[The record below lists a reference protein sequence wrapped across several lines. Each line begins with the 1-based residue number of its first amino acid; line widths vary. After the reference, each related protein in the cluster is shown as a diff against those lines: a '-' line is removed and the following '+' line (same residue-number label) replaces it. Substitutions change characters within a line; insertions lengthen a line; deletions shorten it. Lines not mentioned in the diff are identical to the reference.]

1 MIVNRLEKLC
11 RICVESLVQRI
22 NAGIRLKGW
31 LKKREREREKKGKER
46 GQIGRG
52 EKKKRTGSNYAV
64 CSFVDAG
71 AICKINETR
80 RNINATRMLLLLLLL
95 LRSPIEISLKNHPI
109 YVDRSHR
116 RAG

>member
-31 LKKREREREKKGKER
+31 LKKREREREEKRER
-46 GQIGRG
+46 GR
-52 EKKKRTGSNYAV
+52 EKEKKEDGWGKKRTGSDCAV

-80 RNINATRMLLLLLLL
+80 RNINATRMLL
-95 LRSPIEISLKNHPI
+95 RSPIEISLKNHPI

>member
-31 LKKREREREKKGKER
+31 LKKRERERKRKKEKKEDRLG
-46 GQIGRG
+46 GGG
-52 EKKKRTGSNYAV
+52 KKKRTGSDYAV

-95 LRSPIEISLKNHPI
+95 RSPIEISLKNHPI

>member
-31 LKKREREREKKGKER
+31 LKKREREGERKKEKKEDRLG
-46 GQIGRG
+46 GGG
-52 EKKKRTGSNYAV
+52 GKKKRTGSDYAV

-80 RNINATRMLLLLLLL
+80 RNINATRMLLLLLL
-95 LRSPIEISLKNHPI
+95 RSPIEISLKNHPI